1 MDFSAKLL
9 LFLSL
14 GAASLSLAVEGEF
27 ARHQS
32 VGSPPSLQPEFSK
45 MQPPSAP
52 PSGNPRVH
60 PIILVPGDGGSQIE
74 ARLNKTEVGFHTKSE
89 NCQLI
94 MVPFL
99 AMWTKR
105 FPSSL

>member
-14 GAASLSLAVEGEF
+14 VAVSLSLTVEGEIGG
-27 ARHQS
+27 QQP
-32 VGSPPSLQPEFSK
+32 VGSPPSLQPQVSK
-45 MQPPSAP
+45 VQPPSDP
-52 PSGNPRVH
+52 PTADPRVH

-89 NCQLI
+89 SYQLI
-94 MVPFL
+94 KGGVHHF
-99 AMWTKR
+99 
-105 FPSSL
+105 